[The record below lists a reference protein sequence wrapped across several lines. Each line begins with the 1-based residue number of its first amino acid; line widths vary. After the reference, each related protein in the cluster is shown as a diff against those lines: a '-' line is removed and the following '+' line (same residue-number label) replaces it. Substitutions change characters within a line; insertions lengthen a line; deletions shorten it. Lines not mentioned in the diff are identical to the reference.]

1 MDTIKANLNAATS
14 TKIVAKSVALHTVT
28 SAGVGLG
35 SVNNTADADKPIS
48 TLAQA
53 ALDTKAYKAT
63 TYTKAEVDTNIA
75 NLVAGLGADE
85 NSVTE
90 VTGACATNTAN
101 IIIANE
107 AIALNTAKVGITPAQ
122 ASDITDNA
130 AAVITEAGIRENA
143 DVVGY
148 NMIVANT
155 AALDLKVDNSTDQ
168 FTVNETSSNSGIIM
182 KALADSPS
190 FTDDIAAA
198 AAGVEL
204 GELYRTYNV
213 VKIRLPLATGIGTF
227 LRPDGISRFLRPDGT
242 SSFVRG

>member
-14 TKIVAKSVALHTVT
+14 TKIVAKSVTLHTVT

-75 NLVAGLGADE
+75 NLVAELGPDE
-85 NSVTE
+85 EAVTE
-90 VTGACATNTAN
+90 VTESCATNTAN

-107 AIALNTAKVGITPAQ
+107 AIAL
-122 ASDITDNA
+122 
-130 AAVITEAGIRENA
+130 
-143 DVVGY
+143 
-148 NMIVANT
+148 NT

-198 AAGVEL
+198 TAGVEL

-213 VKIRLPLATGIGTF
+213 VKIRLPLATF
-227 LRPDGISRFLRPDGT
+227 LRPDGLSRFLRPDGT